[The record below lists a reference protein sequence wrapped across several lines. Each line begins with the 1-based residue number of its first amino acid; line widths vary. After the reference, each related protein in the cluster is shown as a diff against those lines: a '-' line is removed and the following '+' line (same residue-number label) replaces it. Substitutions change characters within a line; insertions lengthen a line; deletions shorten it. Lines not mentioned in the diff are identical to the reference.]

1 MMNIFFSITALFAYF
16 TAPQIYSSVFIQF
29 ITLGF
34 LTQAIYFIFKKSNGN
49 YVNFY
54 SIFYFSYFFVN
65 FFYALILYPIDPNF
79 FPIFTLD
86 FNHNVINKS
95 TALAWVVSSF
105 IILGANTKLLNNKI
119 KYNYFYSHNKIT
131 QITGV
136 LVVFFIAAVGRDFL
150 SGNFTA
156 QSVLSLY
163 ILQLVVCFFIV
174 SSVAFFKNYN
184 YQYSKALYFFI
195 AFIYIFLFLAV
206 GDRGPALSLL
216 ILILSMY
223 SFYVKK
229 IKILVIFPVLFF
241 GSLLMYIIGVGR
253 VADISTGSNIFSRGL
268 AGLNMDLEDLYY
280 VTSDLS
286 GSSFTLY
293 LGKDYVDENGVNF
306 GVNLIS
312 DVIAVVPFFQ
322 GILNSAV
329 NFEIQTSPSFFTEIA
344 LGKNA
349 AWGVGTNLISDVY
362 ISFGLIGCIILFY
375 FLGVFVE
382 YSRKKLIENNT
393 FASNIIYF
401 SLTSYALY
409 LPRAGLFMPFKFI
422 IWSLIIYYLL
432 RSFNIIKPKVIK

>member
-16 TAPQIYSSVFIQF
+16 VAPQIYNSVFIQF

-34 LTQAIYFIFKKSNGN
+34 LIQAIYFIFKKSNGN

-65 FFYALILYPIDPNF
+65 FFYALILYPIDPDF
-79 FPIFTLD
+79 FPIFTLG
-86 FNHNVINKS
+86 FNENVINKS
-95 TALAWVVSSF
+95 TALAWVVSNF

-119 KYNYFYSHNKIT
+119 KYNYFYSHTKIT
-131 QITGV
+131 QITGI
-136 LVVFFIAAVGRDFL
+136 LVIFFIIAVGKDFL

-184 YQYSKALYFFI
+184 YQYLKVLYFFI
-195 AFIYIFLFLAV
+195 AFVYIFLFLAV

-229 IKILVIFPVLFF
+229 INILVIFPILFL
-241 GSLLMYIIGVGR
+241 GSFLMYVIGVGR
-253 VADISTGSNIFSRGL
+253 VADISTGSNVFLRGL
-268 AGLNMDLEDLYY
+268 TGLNMNLEDLYY

-286 GSSFTLY
+286 GNSFTLY

-306 GVNLIS
+306 GSTLIS
-312 DVIAVVPFFQ
+312 DIIAVFPFFQ

-329 NFEIQTSPSFFTEIA
+329 DFEIKTSPTFFTEIA

-349 AWGVGTNLISDVY
+349 SWGVGTNLISDVY
-362 ISFGLIGCIILFY
+362 ISFGLIGCIVLFY
-375 FLGVFVE
+375 FFGLLVE
-382 YSRKKLIENNT
+382 YSRRKLIENNT

-422 IWSLIIYYLL
+422 IWSLIIYYFL
-432 RSFNIIKPKVIK
+432 RSFSIIKPKVIK

>member
-16 TAPQIYSSVFIQF
+16 VAPQIYNSVFIQF

-34 LTQAIYFIFKKSNGN
+34 LIQAIYFIFKKSNGN

-65 FFYALILYPIDPNF
+65 FFYALILYPIDPDF
-79 FPIFTLD
+79 FPIFTLG
-86 FNHNVINKS
+86 FNENVINKS
-95 TALAWVVSSF
+95 TALAWVVSNF

-119 KYNYFYSHNKIT
+119 KYNYFYSHKKIT
-131 QITGV
+131 QITGI
-136 LVVFFIAAVGRDFL
+136 LVIFFIIAVGKEFL

-174 SSVAFFKNYN
+174 SSVVFFKNYN
-184 YQYSKALYFFI
+184 YQHSKVLYFFI
-195 AFIYIFLFLAV
+195 AFIYVFLFLAV

-229 IKILVIFPVLFF
+229 INILVIFPILFL
-241 GSLLMYIIGVGR
+241 GSFLMYIIGVGR
-253 VADISTGSNIFSRGL
+253 VADISTGSNIFLRGL
-268 AGLNMDLEDLYY
+268 TGLNMNLEDLYY

-293 LGKDYVDENGVNF
+293 LGKGYVDENGVNF
-306 GVNLIS
+306 GSTLIS
-312 DVIAVVPFFQ
+312 DIIAIFPFFQ

-329 NFEIQTSPSFFTEIA
+329 DFEIKTSPTFFTEIA

-349 AWGVGTNLISDVY
+349 SWGVGTNLISDVY
-362 ISFGLIGCIILFY
+362 ISFGLIGCIFLFY
-375 FLGVFVE
+375 FFGLFVE
-382 YSRKKLIENNT
+382 YSRRKLIENNT

-422 IWSLIIYYLL
+422 IWSLIIYYFL
-432 RSFNIIKPKVIK
+432 RSFSIIKPKVIK